1 MLVHMSAKMKYKV
14 LLLQSVFLWFGRC
27 SFSFLS
33 CHFSRSIRKGRAV
46 TFSNAN
52 KIKSVLI
59 HLHLSFGGIR
69 VLHLVLIKALISVLD
84 THCVRSIANPFVS

>member
-1 MLVHMSAKMKYKV
+1 
-14 LLLQSVFLWFGRC
+14 
-27 SFSFLS
+27 
-33 CHFSRSIRKGRAV
+33 V

-69 VLHLVLIKALISVLD
+69 VLQLVLIKALISVLD